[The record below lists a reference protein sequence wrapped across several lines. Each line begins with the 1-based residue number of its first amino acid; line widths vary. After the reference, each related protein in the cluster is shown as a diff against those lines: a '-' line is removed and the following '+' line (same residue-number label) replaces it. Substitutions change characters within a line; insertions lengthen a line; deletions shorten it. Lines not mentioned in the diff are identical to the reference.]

1 MRMCVRLEDI
11 NAPRSPAGQTV
22 SQPATPARTTT
33 GPRLRWTGPMC
44 SLAVLMFA
52 LVASP
57 AMAASTGAG
66 GESREVSASLDF
78 RIVIPET
85 LHIDSMPER
94 RRKSLAFVS
103 RTTQTRDGLT
113 VVTVARP

>member
-1 MRMCVRLEDI
+1 
-11 NAPRSPAGQTV
+11 
-22 SQPATPARTTT
+22 
-33 GPRLRWTGPMC
+33 MC